1 MTDKQFIPGLYVK
14 PPHEKAPDYV
24 KCKISLKRAEVA
36 AYLASQ
42 SEGWI
47 NLDVKVSKDGKWY
60 AEINTWKPQGKDE
73 DVKKPEQKPQANHVT
88 DDFVEDDIP
97 FVFSGI
103 SILGML
109 LSEHGIENLLQ
120 VPSGIIY

>member
-42 SEGWI
+42 SEEWI

-60 AEINTWKPQGKDE
+60 AEVNTWKPQGKDE

-88 DDFVEDDIP
+88 DDFVDDDIP
-97 FVFSGI
+97 FVWALALPVLPLLC
-103 SILGML
+103 SIWG
-109 LSEHGIENLLQ
+109 SPD
-120 VPSGIIY
+120 VWGII

>member
-1 MTDKQFIPGLYVK
+1 MTDKFITGLYVK

-42 SEGWI
+42 SEEWI